1 MTDPTAPV
9 SVLLA
14 ELAASRSGS
23 QPDSS
28 GGQPTK
34 RFRVVDAVDDESRP
48 GCDPGAGRWAELRTT
63 RAERWPCGTPGRNA
77 WRSARWTARFP
88 WPTPSGSP
96 WTSWDQYLP
105 NGKGSD
111 MMRCMG
117 LLDSIRDAIDASGK
131 TRYRIAQDSGI
142 AESMLSRLMSGER
155 GLSIDALERLTAYLD
170 LEILVRPKKGSR
182 SGIGS

>member
-1 MTDPTAPV
+1 
-9 SVLLA
+9 
-14 ELAASRSGS
+14 
-23 QPDSS
+23 
-28 GGQPTK
+28 
-34 RFRVVDAVDDESRP
+34 
-48 GCDPGAGRWAELRTT
+48 
-63 RAERWPCGTPGRNA
+63 
-77 WRSARWTARFP
+77 
-88 WPTPSGSP
+88 
-96 WTSWDQYLP
+96 
-105 NGKGSD
+105 
-111 MMRCMG
+111 MRCMG